1 MSKAELREQGVQAL
15 ARAAKPSTK
24 LPMKIMTLIQSPP
37 SGGSAGYCK
46 TVRRE
51 SEFGRQVA
59 VDF

>member
-1 MSKAELREQGVQAL
+1 V
-15 ARAAKPSTK
+15 
-24 LPMKIMTLIQSPP
+24 TLIQSPP